1 MKDYVLFSIQVC
13 WSSMFVI
20 PQKVLKKKWG
30 VLLLRQA
37 FFLSEPQLKTPVAKV
52 SWDSVCL
59 PTDEEGS
66 WF

>member
-1 MKDYVLFSIQVC
+1 MIDYVLFSIQVC

-37 FFLSEPQLKTPVAKV
+37 FFWSEPQLKTPVAKV